1 MIRENEA
8 LLDRLNIVTDLVV
21 LFLSIVLSY
30 TVRFHIFDSTE
41 NHLLLSYY
49 LLFVLRF
56 CRFII
61 LFSALLT

>member
-49 LLFVLRF
+49 FVVCTGASADLLSYFQHF
-56 CRFII
+56 
-61 LFSALLT
+61 

>member
-41 NHLLLSYY
+41 IICCFPIICCLYW
-49 LLFVLRF
+49 RF